1 MALQITGLYGGLL
14 ALIGIALAMRV
25 GAVRV
30 EADVSIGDGDNVRL
44 IQAIRRHANWTEY
57 VPVAVILMA
66 LLEANG
72 ANALALHVSGILLVI
87 FRILHPLGIVLNEE
101 GTDFRKVVP
110 FEKRRLI
117 GSFGTDVVCIALG
130 LYSIWL
136 FF

>member
-1 MALQITGLYGGLL
+1 
-14 ALIGIALAMRV
+14 MRV

-130 LYSIWL
+130 LY
-136 FF
+136 